1 MILKGAQ
8 RGGAGQ
14 LARHLLNDRDNDHV
28 TLHELRGFLSD
39 DLEGALDEMHAIS
52 KATNCRQ
59 FMFSLS
65 LNPPKDGRA
74 NLEDMIAAADSA
86 EERLG
91 LKEQPRAI
99 VVHEKEGR
107 RHIHVV
113 WSRIEADTMKAVELP
128 FFKNRL
134 ASLSK
139 ELYLEHGWVLP
150 DGHKEN
156 GWKNPLNFTLA
167 EWQQARR
174 LGLDPREVK
183 QVFQQAW
190 HQSDGLR
197 GFRNALEEHG
207 YYLARGDRRGFV
219 AVDLQGEVFS
229 LSRMAGVKTKE
240 LGQRLGS
247 PNDLPGV
254 DEVRALNEHHLK
266 GRLKT
271 LLTES
276 QQTQRD
282 QLRPLLEQRE
292 DMLAAQRQER
302 AQLKA
307 GQEERAQRERE
318 ARQARFRKGVRGL
331 LDVVTGR
338 AASIR
343 RENERLA
350 LEAFRRDRDQREYM
364 FEAQMKERAAL
375 QEKIAETRKEQR
387 SARMLTARRIAFLLE
402 LDRGQRAPARTT
414 ESRLEPDFP

>member
-1 MILKGAQ
+1 VVAD
-8 RGGAGQ
+8 RCRHHEGGG
-14 LARHLLNDRDNDHV
+14 
-28 TLHELRGFLSD
+28 
-39 DLEGALDEMHAIS
+39 
-52 KATNCRQ
+52 
-59 FMFSLS
+59 
-65 LNPPKDGRA
+65 
-74 NLEDMIAAADSA
+74 
-86 EERLG
+86 
-91 LKEQPRAI
+91 
-99 VVHEKEGR
+99 
-107 RHIHVV
+107 
-113 WSRIEADTMKAVELP
+113 LP

-190 HQSDGLR
+190 QQSDGLR

-254 DEVRALNEHHLK
+254 DEVRTLNERHLK
-266 GRLKT
+266 GRLKS
-271 LLTES
+271 LLSES

-292 DMLAAQRQER
+292 DLLSAQRQER

-307 GQEERAQRERE
+307 GQEERAKRERE

-343 RENERLA
+343 RENERLS
-350 LEAFRRDRDQREYM
+350 LEAFQRDRDQREYM